1 MADTTEETPYQS
13 LYRRFRPSTFEEV
26 RGQDHVVLALRNAVR
41 DGRVAHAYLFS
52 GPRGTGKT
60 STARILAKAL
70 NCTDLHDG
78 EPCGVCSSCVEITR
92 GTSMDVHELDAAS
105 NNGVDAMRDLVSRA
119 ALGSPG
125 RQKVYIVDE
134 VHMLST
140 AASNALLKTL
150 EEPPAHVIFVLAT
163 TDPQKVLPTIRSRTQ
178 HYEFRLLG
186 PDTLSAL
193 LAQVRTDAGLDVG
206 DEALDLAVRRGRG
219 SARDA
224 LSILDQ
230 VAASDTVD
238 DDLPEL
244 DEVVEALAERDVS
257 RALVAVAH
265 LTAAGFSPQQLTVD
279 LVDHLRQGFLALVAP
294 ELVTV
299 SGAERDALA
308 AQAGRVGLATLV
320 RAMEDLGRAQVSM
333 RDAPDPR
340 VNFEVALVRLVHP
353 EADDSPAALLARI
366 ERLEA
371 SGGGGSTPAAP
382 PRSTGPVD
390 RVAPPPPGPVSAG
403 VTPTRP
409 AAAPTPDPAPAPTPS
424 PAASSKGAA
433 LAARV
438 AAIPN
443 GRPAASEDGSPVE
456 PTEAAPEPE
465 SATLE
470 PTTST
475 TGPRKTLGALRRQS
489 SSAEPIAEPTGE
501 PTAEP
506 TALSPAA
513 GDGGVDVL
521 PETNA
526 GSSDE
531 PTVSPEPV
539 AHPSEVSPH
548 TPQPVEAT
556 TPPVPSGSFPSLD
569 ELDRAWADQV
579 IGRLR
584 PKAKAL
590 FQAGRFVGADG
601 ERASFG
607 LPNEIHRN
615 RCEEMRAEVESAL
628 ADQFGRSVP
637 LVLVVDGSS
646 GGAQQTPAS
655 GRPDAD
661 GADNA
666 PSSPSSTGAP
676 VDSDDDPV
684 EDLADFDADNLEV
697 AEIDNSA
704 ETRIFQ
710 AFPGAEEVV

>member
-1 MADTTEETPYQS
+1 MPDANEETPYQS
-13 LYRRFRPSTFEEV
+13 LYRRFRPATFAEV

-70 NCTDLHDG
+70 NCTDLRDG

-150 EEPPAHVIFVLAT
+150 EEPPAHVVFVLAT

-178 HYEFRLLG
+178 HFEFRLLG

-193 LAQVRTDAGLDVG
+193 LAQVRDDAHLDVG

-244 DEVVEALAERDVS
+244 DEVVEALAERDVE

-265 LTAAGFSPQQLTVD
+265 LTAAGFSPQQLTGD

-299 SGAERDALA
+299 AGAERDALA

-320 RAMEDLGRAQVSM
+320 RAMEDLGRAQIGM

-340 VNFEVALVRLVHP
+340 VNLEVALVRLAHP

-366 ERLEA
+366 ERLEQ
-371 SGGGGSTPAAP
+371 SG
-382 PRSTGPVD
+382 
-390 RVAPPPPGPVSAG
+390 VAG
-403 VTPTRP
+403 
-409 AAAPTPDPAPAPTPS
+409 APTPS
-424 PAASSKGAA
+424 AVHAAPPGPATAPQAGAA
-433 LAARV
+433 LAAR
-438 AAIPN
+438 AAAVPSRRPTITVDVGPEEPADAQP
-443 GRPAASEDGSPVE
+443 PAAALPAEPPPAAEPAAGPAVARPTLGAHRRRAAPAAGPPMVAGEDVLPPVE
-456 PTEAAPEPE
+456 PTTRPSEA
-465 SATLE
+465 
-470 PTTST
+470 
-475 TGPRKTLGALRRQS
+475 
-489 SSAEPIAEPTGE
+489 SAEPP
-501 PTAEP
+501 
-506 TALSPAA
+506 SAA
-513 GDGGVDVL
+513 
-521 PETNA
+521 
-526 GSSDE
+526 
-531 PTVSPEPV
+531 
-539 AHPSEVSPH
+539 
-548 TPQPVEAT
+548 
-556 TPPVPSGSFPSLD
+556 VPSASFPSRDQLVQ
-569 ELDRAWADQV
+569 AWGDQV

-601 ERASFG
+601 ERAEFG
-607 LPNEIHRN
+607 LPNQIHRN
-615 RCEEMRAEVESAL
+615 RCEEMRAEVEAAL
-628 ADQFGRSVP
+628 ADQFGRPIP
-637 LVLVVDGSS
+637 LVLVVDAAPGSP
-646 GGAQQTPAS
+646 APPVPAS
-655 GRPDAD
+655 AAGDPR
-661 GADNA
+661 
-666 PSSPSSTGAP
+666 
-676 VDSDDDPV
+676 SDDDGPSDQAAPTAPRAEEPEEPD
-684 EDLADFDADNLEV
+684 EDLSDFDAADLEV
-697 AEIDNSA
+697 AEVDNSA
-704 ETRIFQ
+704 EARLLQ